1 MKIKI
6 LGAYGA
12 QTPGCGLSSM
22 LIDDIFLL
30 DAGNCTAAL
39 SVEDQA
45 RIDYILVTHAHLD
58 HVTCIPFLS
67 DNVFGKREKP
77 VIIAGIPE
85 VISVLE
91 NHLLNDKL
99 WPDFTK
105 IPSAVNPILAYHT
118 LVEGVEQ
125 ELGPYKVTPIK
136 VHHTVPAVGY
146 ILRDQYG
153 SIVHSGD
160 TGPTHRLWERMN
172 REKDIMAIFLETSFP
187 NAMQKVADASG
198 HLTPQT
204 LYGEIEKIHHDSPIY
219 LFHIKS
225 QYMRDIEK
233 DVNGLGNKRVK
244 FLEQGKVYQFK

>member
-22 LIDDIFLL
+22 LIDEVLLL

-39 SVEDQA
+39 AVEDQA

-58 HVTCIPFLS
+58 HIACIPFLS
-67 DNVFGKREKP
+67 DNIFGKRDKP
-77 VIIAGIPE
+77 VIIASIPE
-85 VISVLE
+85 VINVIE
-91 NHLLNDKL
+91 THLLNDKI

-105 IPSAVNPILAYHT
+105 IPTPLNPILAYHS
-118 LVEGVEQ
+118 LAEGVEQ
-125 ELGPYKVTPIK
+125 EFGPYKVTPVR
-136 VHHTVPAVGY
+136 VHHPVPTVGY
-146 ILRDQYG
+146 IIRDHKG
-153 SIVHSGD
+153 AIVHSGD
-160 TGPTHRLWERMN
+160 TGPTDKLWERMN

-187 NAMQKVADASG
+187 NFLQKVADVSG
-198 HLTPQT
+198 HLTPHT
-204 LYGEIEKIHHDSPIY
+204 LYGEIEKMNNDSPIY

-225 QYMRDIEK
+225 QYLRDIEK

-244 FLEQGKVYQFK
+244 ILEQGKVYQFK

>member
-1 MKIKI
+1 MEREIYTRMAEFLK
-6 LGAYGA
+6 
-12 QTPGCGLSSM
+12 
-22 LIDDIFLL
+22 DDRDAEKRYFPKLL
-30 DAGNCTAAL
+30 K
-39 SVEDQA
+39 EYYPQA
-45 RIDYILVTHAHLD
+45 
-58 HVTCIPFLS
+58 
-67 DNVFGKREKP
+67 KR
-77 VIIAGIPE
+77 
-85 VISVLE
+85 
-91 NHLLNDKL
+91 
-99 WPDFTK
+99 
-105 IPSAVNPILAYHT
+105 
-118 LVEGVEQ
+118 
-125 ELGPYKVTPIK
+125 
-136 VHHTVPAVGY
+136 